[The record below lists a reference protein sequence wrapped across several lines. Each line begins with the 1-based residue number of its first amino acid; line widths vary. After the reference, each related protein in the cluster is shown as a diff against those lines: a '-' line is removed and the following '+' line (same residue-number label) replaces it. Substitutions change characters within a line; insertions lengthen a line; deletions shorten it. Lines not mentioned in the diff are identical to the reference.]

1 MRGRYN
7 WIWLLIVGGGVYYVF
22 FYGKN
27 SQDNGGSSSNGS
39 SSSNGLDKPSG
50 EDTIALSDSARE
62 RVPVAGNTSGYS
74 TMDIP
79 ARRAVLTFR

>member
-7 WIWLLIVGGGVYYVF
+7 WIWLLIVGAGVYYVF

-27 SQDNGGSSSNGS
+27 SKDNGS
-39 SSSNGLDKPSG
+39 SSSNGFDKPSG
-50 EDTIALSDSARE
+50 EDTIAVSDSARE

-79 ARRAVLTFR
+79 ARQAVVSFR